1 MKSSYKNISL
11 IVLAVSMTACAS
23 MAVNQNKVQL
33 LESDSTLINGCQKL
47 GPINID
53 TQAIDFNQV
62 AIGEFKRVAFEKYN
76 ADSAVITHRENKAL
90 GHVVIQGTALKC
102 YS

>member
-1 MKSSYKNISL
+1 MKMDYKNIGL
-11 IVLAVSMTACAS
+11 LVLSVGLSSCAS
-23 MAVNQNKVQL
+23 VAIDQNKVQL
-33 LESDSTLINGCQKL
+33 LESNSTLINGCQKL

-53 TQAIDFNQV
+53 TQAINFNQV
-62 AIGEFKRVAFEKYN
+62 AIGEFKRIALEKYH